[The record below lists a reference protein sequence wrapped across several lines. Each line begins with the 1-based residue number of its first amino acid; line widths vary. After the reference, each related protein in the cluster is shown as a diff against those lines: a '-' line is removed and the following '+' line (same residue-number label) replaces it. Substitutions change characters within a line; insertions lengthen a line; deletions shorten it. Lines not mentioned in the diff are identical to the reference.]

1 MRLHP
6 QVAASLAIRPRPT
19 EEQIVAD
26 PMAQLMATREAMVAA
41 VDQEC
46 GPPIPVAQVSDVDA
60 DGVPCR
66 LYVPVAGA
74 PVLLY
79 VHGGGWAMGSV
90 ETVDRLCRR
99 IADRS
104 GCAVLSVDYRLAPEH
119 PYPAALQDV
128 ETALAWL
135 RRSARG
141 PAASGPRNG
150 ATRADGAARTE
161 RAPTSTAPD
170 VDATRVA
177 IGGDSAGGQLAA
189 VVARRQRDAGRPV
202 AYQVLIYPAIDPAM
216 SSESYR
222 QLSDYGLEST
232 AMALCWAMFLG
243 DAGHRESPDIAPL
256 AADLAGLP
264 PALILTAEYDVLRDE
279 GERYG
284 DALVAAGVPTVV
296 TRYLGVNHGWVRKLA
311 LFDAAGAAADQVAAG
326 LRAALAA

>member
-6 QVAASLAIRPRPT
+6 QVAASLVARPRLT
-19 EEQIVAD
+19 QEQVPAD
-26 PMAQLMATREAMVAA
+26 PMAQLRATRAAMEAAI
-41 VDQEC
+41 DQEC
-46 GPPIPVAQVSDVDA
+46 GPPIPVDQVSDVDA

-66 LYVPVAGA
+66 LYVPVPGA

-79 VHGGGWAMGSV
+79 LHGGGWTIGSV

-119 PYPAALQDV
+119 PWPAALDDV

-135 RRSARG
+135 RRSAPG
-141 PAASGPRNG
+141 
-150 ATRADGAARTE
+150 
-161 RAPTSTAPD
+161 

-177 IGGDSAGGQLAA
+177 VGGDSAGGQLAT
-189 VVARRQRDAGRPV
+189 VLARRHRDAGTPV
-202 AYQVLIYPAIDPAM
+202 AYQVLLYPAIDPSM

-222 QLSDYGLEST
+222 EMSDYGLDPT
-232 AMALCWAMFLG
+232 AMALSWAMFLG
-243 DAGHRESPDIAPL
+243 DTGDPESPDVAPL

-264 PALILTAEYDVLRDE
+264 PTLILTAEYDVLRDE

-284 DALVAAGVPTVV
+284 EALVAAGVPCVV
-296 TRYLGVNHGWVRKLA
+296 TRYLGVNHGWARKLA
-311 LFDAAGAAADQVAAG
+311 LFDAAGPAADQVAAG
-326 LRAALAA
+326 LRAALIA